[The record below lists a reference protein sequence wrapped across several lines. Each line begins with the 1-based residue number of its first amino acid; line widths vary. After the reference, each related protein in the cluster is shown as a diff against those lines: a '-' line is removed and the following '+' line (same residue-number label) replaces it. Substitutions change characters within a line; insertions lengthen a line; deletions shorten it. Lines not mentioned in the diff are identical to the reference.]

1 VRGRL
6 LGFLLFLA
14 GAVYR
19 ATLRIRLEGQENQAR
34 AGEGGRPVVHV
45 LWHQRM
51 VPSIL
56 GFGWRRVVTM
66 ASRSADGEMIATF
79 LSLYGYH
86 VVRGSSSKGG
96 AAALKEMLDALLG
109 TRRWA
114 ALTSDG
120 PRGPARRSKPGI
132 ALLAEA
138 LDVAL
143 LPVGASA
150 RHPVFLR
157 SWDRFL
163 LPRPF
168 SRCVVVFGPP
178 VARRD
183 GETEDAF
190 LARVDVAIDAAT
202 EEADAICGVAS
213 APRERAPRAEV
224 AG

>member
-14 GAVYR
+14 VCLYR
-19 ATLRIRLEGQENQAR
+19 ATLRIRLAGAENQTR
-34 AGEGGRPVVHV
+34 AGAGGRPVVHV

-56 GFGWRRVVTM
+56 RFGWRRVVTM
-66 ASRSADGEMIATF
+66 ASRSADGEIIATF
-79 LSLYGYH
+79 LSLYGFH
-86 VVRGSSSKGG
+86 VVRGSSSRGG
-96 AAALKEMLDALLG
+96 APALKEMLDALLG

-132 ALLAEA
+132 ALLSET
-138 LDVAL
+138 LDVPL

-150 RHPVFLR
+150 GHPVFLR

-163 LPRPF
+163 VPRPF

-178 VARRD
+178 VARRA
-183 GETEDAF
+183 GEAEEAF
-190 LARVDVAIDAAT
+190 LARVDAAIDAAT

-213 APRERAPRAEV
+213 APRERAPKAV
-224 AG
+224 VV